1 MTFRYQN
8 ENQDNYKLIQNNE
21 YYTNPEYNYNGQ
33 YNNSYYYDQN
43 YQYAD
48 QGYYQQY
55 EKSPQD
61 LQNGAQNH
69 LDAP

>member
-1 MTFRYQN
+1 MN
-8 ENQDNYKLIQNNE
+8 QNNE

-33 YNNSYYYDQN
+33 YNNGYYYDQS
-43 YQYAD
+43 YQYGD

-61 LQNGAQNH
+61 LQYGVQNH
-69 LDAP
+69 LDGPKNENAPNSNNIN